1 MGDPRHRSGL
11 DAERVAAD
19 WLASSGWQV
28 LAQRHRTPAGEI
40 DLVALDPRR
49 CLVAVEVRFR
59 RSARAGSAAESVQ
72 PRKVHRLRSSVA
84 AYARDEAVAHD
95 GLRVDLVT
103 VEPGP
108 APGTWRLCR
117 LPGVDAW

>member
-1 MGDPRHRSGL
+1 MGDPRHRRGL
-11 DAERVAAD
+11 DAERAAAD
-19 WLASSGWQV
+19 WLASHGWQI
-28 LAQRHRTPAGEI
+28 LARRHRTEAGEI

-59 RSARAGSAAESVQ
+59 RSGRAGSAAESVQ
-72 PRKVHRLRSSVA
+72 PRKVHRLRSSA
-84 AYARDEAVAHD
+84 AAFARDEGVTHD

-108 APGTWRLCR
+108 TPGTRRLSR